1 MKPLLVFALT
11 ALGLAACGT
20 RPQDCPRADV
30 FCAGLVTASGGID
43 EGLNQQAW
51 LGMLAARASGS
62 VDRTDYI
69 ETVDPR
75 DRLKN
80 IASLAEA
87 GYDVIVTVGFS
98 IGAETRAAA
107 GQFPGVRLIG
117 LDQPQADAPDNFTAV
132 LFHEDRGG
140 FLAGALAAMIT
151 RTRRV
156 GAVCEEEFI
165 DSVRRYC
172 EGFRAGGLYVDPGL
186 HLEIAYRNGP
196 SENLFNDRDWGRGTA
211 LQLVHSGAD
220 VLFAAGGGTA
230 EAALEAGA
238 GEGIFVIGTEY
249 DLYAGGSVISSRLL
263 SSSIKLVQPEVE
275 ELLMLAASGRLDGT
289 PVFGS
294 MDLAP
299 FHETDSLVPAEVAE
313 RLAAI
318 RQGLESGSIRT
329 EVPYNPP

>member
-1 MKPLLVFALT
+1 VKSLVVFILT
-11 ALGLAACGT
+11 TLVLAACGP
-20 RPQDCPRADV
+20 RPQDCARVHV
-30 FCAGLVTASGGID
+30 FCAGLVSASGGID
-43 EGLNQQAW
+43 EGLNGQAW
-51 LGMLAARASGS
+51 LGMLAARANGS

-98 IGAETRAAA
+98 IGAESRAAA
-107 GQFPGVRLIG
+107 GQFPDVRFIG
-117 LDQPQADAPDNFTAV
+117 IDQPQADAPANFTAV

-140 FLAGALAAMIT
+140 FLAGALAGMIT

-186 HLEIAYRNGP
+186 NLQIAYRNGP
-196 SENLFNDRDWGRGTA
+196 SENLFNDRDWGSATA

-238 GEGIFVIGTEY
+238 AQGVYVIGTEY
-249 DLYAGGSVISSRLL
+249 DLYTSGTVISPRLL

-275 ELLMLAASGRLDGT
+275 ELLGLAAAGGLDGT
-289 PVFGS
+289 PAFGS

-313 RLAAI
+313 RLAVI